1 MSSILHQFLVGAAS
15 SREKKSL
22 YRHHRMIAAGS
33 RSHDQHRLSQQ
44 LKKFLGSKEVSF
56 LIKLAVFLASDW
68 ADT

>member
-1 MSSILHQFLVGAAS
+1 MSSNLHQFLVGAAS

-33 RSHDQHRLSQQ
+33 RSYDQHRLSQQ
-44 LKKFLGSKEVSF
+44 LKKFLGSKEVSYS
-56 LIKLAVFLASDW
+56 IRPAAFLAGGW